1 MRFVDLAAT
10 STAVAATSGRRA
22 KVELLAEALRKL
34 APEELVAGS
43 GYLAGELRQRQ
54 TGVGYASLRELPPAA
69 EQPTLTVAGVDAAIA
84 ELAEVRGPG
93 SQQRRRELLAALF
106 GAATVEE
113 RRLLLGLF
121 SGELR
126 QGAQAGLLAEA
137 VARAAEVP
145 LPTVRRALLL
155 AGDLKTVAAAA
166 LTGGSGALTGFAL
179 QVGRPLAPMLAQ
191 SAASVEEALTTVGLP
206 AVVDVKLDGIRIQV
220 HRSGD
225 DIAVFTRSLD
235 EITSRVPEV
244 VAAVRSLPARELVL
258 DGEAI
263 ALDASGRPRPFQET
277 ASRAATRG
285 ARRAVRDEVTLAQGD
300 TGAARVDRTPRD
312 TTELVDR
319 APGPSGA
326 IDSAP
331 GVARAVDGAPGASG
345 VVDGASG
352 AVDGASGAVDGAPG
366 ERRAATG
373 AGGGVDA
380 DGGGTRSFGAAPVA
394 PSTAG
399 SVRSVGQ
406 VDISEVPRIGTSGTA
421 PAEIPGPER
430 PATVAPSV
438 VAAANTSGGTVLTPY
453 FFDILHLDGVDL
465 LDAPGH
471 ERWAAL
477 ARTVSPAQI
486 VERITVDT
494 VEQASAAFAAAV
506 DAGHEGIVVKAPEA
520 AYDAGRRGAA
530 WVKVKPRHTLDL
542 VVLAVEWGS
551 GRRKGWLSN
560 LHLGARDPE
569 TGGFVMLGKTFKGLT
584 DELLRWQTER
594 FQELAVERGDWVVRV
609 RPEQVVEIAFDGV
622 QSSPRYPGGVAL
634 RFARV
639 LRYRDDKTAAEADT
653 IDTVRA
659 IHAGR
664 RPD

>member
-10 STAVAATSGRRA
+10 SAAVAATSGRRA
-22 KVELLAEALRKL
+22 KVELLAEALRTL
-34 APEELVAGS
+34 APDELAAGS
-43 GYLAGELRQRQ
+43 AYLAGELRQRQ
-54 TGVGYASLRELPPAA
+54 TGVGYASLRELPPPAD
-69 EQPTLTVAGVDAAIA
+69 QPTLTVADVDNAIA
-84 ELAEVRGPG
+84 ALAEVRGTG
-93 SQQRRRELLAALF
+93 SQNRRRELLATLF
-106 GAATVEE
+106 AAATVDE
-113 RRLLLGLF
+113 RRMLLHLF

-126 QGAQAGLLAEA
+126 QGAQAGLLTEA
-137 VARAAEVP
+137 IARAAEVP

-155 AGDLKTVAAAA
+155 AGDLKTVAVAA
-166 LTGGSGALTGFAL
+166 LTGGASTLAEFAL

-191 SAASVEEALTTVGLP
+191 SAASVEEALSAVGLP

-235 EITSRVPEV
+235 EITPRVPEV
-244 VAAVRSLPARELVL
+244 VAAVRALPARELVL

-285 ARRAVRDEVTLAQGD
+285 ARRAVRAETGGATRPAPGGAGVV
-300 TGAARVDRTPRD
+300 GAADD
-312 TTELVDR
+312 
-319 APGPSGA
+319 
-326 IDSAP
+326 
-331 GVARAVDGAPGASG
+331 
-345 VVDGASG
+345 
-352 AVDGASGAVDGAPG
+352 
-366 ERRAATG
+366 
-373 AGGGVDA
+373 
-380 DGGGTRSFGAAPVA
+380 DGGDEAGSRSFGAAPA
-394 PSTAG
+394 GATAAG
-399 SVRSVGQ
+399 SARGAVVP
-406 VDISEVPRIGTSGTA
+406 VDISEMPRIGTSGAA
-421 PAEIPGPER
+421 PAEIPAPDH
-430 PATVAPSV
+430 PTAAAPSV
-438 VAAANTSGGTVLTPY
+438 LSAARTSGDVVLTPY

-471 ERWAAL
+471 ERWTAL
-477 ARTVSPAQI
+477 AGIVAPAQL

-494 VEQASAAFAAAV
+494 VEQASAAFTAAV
-506 DAGHEGIVVKAPEA
+506 DSGHEGIVVKAPEA
-520 AYDAGRRGAA
+520 PYDAGRRGAA

-594 FQELAVERGDWVVRV
+594 FQQLAVERGDWVVRV

-639 LRYRDDKTAAEADT
+639 LRYRDDKSAAEADT

-664 RPD
+664 RDG